1 MATIDMQKIDEL
13 LKDDE
18 DYNYFVK
25 YWRGRGKFTVDIT
38 NGIKLW
44 GIEWDG
50 VDIANAGAV
59 EQFIAYYV
67 DQESDSTITLKEK
80 AIVNNLKFFYFMMCI
95 MDQLSDNLWR
105 YNRYDEPGLSINLDR
120 TYSGGAIKI
129 KVSRTFPGQ
138 IEYYLNLDVNGIG
151 VIFSLIDNNVCLEH
165 YLYDDDPI
173 VLKLI
178 TPVNHDQVE
187 LKITPE
193 QLTKDLIVNA
203 IKDVIA

>member
-1 MATIDMQKIDEL
+1 MATIDMQKVDEL

-25 YWRGRGKFTVDIT
+25 YWRDKGKFVVDIT

-44 GIEWDG
+44 GIEWDDI
-50 VDIANAGAV
+50 DIANAGAV

-67 DQESDSTITLKEK
+67 DQQSGGMRTDTE
-80 AIVNNLKFFYFMMCI
+80 AAAANNLKFFYFMMCI

-105 YNRYDEPGLSINLDR
+105 YKIYDEPGLSINLDK
-120 TYSGGAIKI
+120 TYRGGAIKI
-129 KVSRTFPGQ
+129 KVFRTFPGQ

-151 VIFSLIDNNVCLEH
+151 VIFSLIDNNMCLHH
-165 YLYDDDPI
+165 YLYDDVI
-173 VLKLI
+173 TLKLI
-178 TPVNHDQVE
+178 TPVNHDRVE
-187 LKITPE
+187 LGITPE
-193 QLTKDLIVNA
+193 KLTKDLIVNA